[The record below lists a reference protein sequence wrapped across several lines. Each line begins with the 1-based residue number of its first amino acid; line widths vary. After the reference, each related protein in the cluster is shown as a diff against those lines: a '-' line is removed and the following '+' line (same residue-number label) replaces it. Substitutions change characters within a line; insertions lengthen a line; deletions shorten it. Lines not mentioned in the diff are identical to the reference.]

1 MVSRASCAV
10 VAQGLG
16 LGESLRAAAPDD
28 LQTDEADR
36 LSTNRNVLAAL
47 LEAALA
53 AVYLEHGFE
62 RVEPAIV
69 AAFESRIEYALTSH
83 VDHKTELQEA
93 VARIGRSVSYE
104 VIDVEGPPH
113 ERTFTAAALVDGE
126 RAGVGPGR
134 SKKDAEQAAAAQALE
149 RLASGEE

>member
-1 MVSRASCAV
+1 
-10 VAQGLG
+10 
-16 LGESLRAAAPDD
+16 
-28 LQTDEADR
+28 
-36 LSTNRNVLAAL
+36 
-47 LEAALA
+47 
-53 AVYLEHGFE
+53 
-62 RVEPAIV
+62 
-69 AAFESRIEYALTSH
+69 FESRIEYALTSH

-126 RAGVGPGR
+126 RAGVGTGR